1 MRITIAI
8 VEDDARLRAQLA
20 GLLSSSPGYECVGG
34 YGSGEEAL
42 REIPRCPPDVVL
54 MDINLPQ
61 MSGVDCTFRLKR
73 LLPKL
78 QVVMLTVYDD
88 SEQIF
93 RALEM
98 GASGYLLKRTP
109 PEEILRAVEDVHRGG
124 APMSSYIARQV
135 VQSFARQATAEGP
148 KLSPREE
155 EVLGLV
161 AKGYINKE
169 IGDKLGV
176 TLETVRTYLKI
187 IYEKLHVRSR
197 TEAAMKFFGSK
208 GDEAGPPKSKA

>member
-1 MRITIAI
+1 MSIPVAI
-8 VEDDARLRAQLA
+8 VEDEARLRSQLVA
-20 GLLSSSPGYECVGG
+20 MLTAAAEFECRGA

-42 REIPRCPPDVVL
+42 REIPRHPPDVVL
-54 MDINLPQ
+54 MDINLPG
-61 MSGVDCTFRLKR
+61 MSGVECTFRLKR
-73 LLPKL
+73 LLPRL

-98 GASGYLLKRTP
+98 GASGYLLKRAT
-109 PEEILRAVEDVHRGG
+109 PEEIVRAVAEVHRGG

-135 VQSFARQATAEGP
+135 VQSFARRSSAREPGLT
-148 KLSPREE
+148 PREE
-155 EVLGLV
+155 EVLALV

-169 IGDKLGV
+169 IADQLGL
-176 TLETVRTYLKI
+176 TLETVRTYLKL

-197 TEAAMKFFGSK
+197 TEAAMRFFGSK
-208 GDEAGPPKSKA
+208 GD